1 MVINMLKKIE
11 YTKSNLLNEKIENIF
26 ICPICHSNIR
36 IYKNSL
42 ICEKNHCYDIAK
54 KGYFTL
60 LKKNKLRIDNIYDIN
75 LFKNRMEFIK
85 KGFYCE
91 LHKLISKII
100 IEKGNSQVIVDMGCG
115 DGTHDNM
122 ILNLI
127 SNSQSFIIG
136 VDISKVGVE
145 CATDYVKNNFIPLVA
160 DLNYMP
166 LENKSVDVILNILSP
181 SNEKEM
187 NRILKQDGII
197 IKVTPKKEYLY
208 ELRELLHIK
217 EYENELQIEKNIDK
231 NYIIL
236 KKYTINERKEL
247 NEESMLNLINMTPL
261 SKNYNYDKMINE
273 ITIALNI
280 YVLKVMYKIE

>member
-11 YTKSNLLNEKIENIF
+11 YTKSNLLNKKIENIF
-26 ICPICHSNIR
+26 ICPICHSNIK

-85 KGFYCE
+85 KGFYYE

-127 SNSQSFIIG
+127 NNSQSFIIG
-136 VDISKVGVE
+136 ADISKVGIE
-145 CATDYVKNNFIPLVA
+145 CATDYVKSNFIPLVA

-166 LENKSVDVILNILSP
+166 LKNKSVDVILNILSP

-236 KKYTINERKEL
+236 KKYTINEKKEL
-247 NEESMLNLINMTPL
+247 NEVSMLNLINMTPL

-280 YVLKVMYKIE
+280 YVLKVRDKSE

>member
-1 MVINMLKKIE
+1 
-11 YTKSNLLNEKIENIF
+11 
-26 ICPICHSNIR
+26 
-36 IYKNSL
+36 
-42 ICEKNHCYDIAK
+42 
-54 KGYFTL
+54 
-60 LKKNKLRIDNIYDIN
+60 
-75 LFKNRMEFIK
+75 MEFIK
-85 KGFYCE
+85 KGFYYE

-100 IEKGNSQVIVDMGCG
+100 IEKDSSQVIVDMGCG
-115 DGTHDNM
+115 DGTHDNI

-127 SNSQSFIIG
+127 NNNQSFIIG

-145 CATDYVKNNFIPLVA
+145 CATDYVKNNFVPLIA

-166 LENKSVDVILNILSP
+166 LKDKSVDIILNILSP

-208 ELRELLHIK
+208 ELRELLNIK

-236 KKYTINERKEL
+236 KKYTINEKKEL
-247 NEESMLNLINMTPL
+247 NEVSMLNLINMTPL
-261 SKNYNYDKMINE
+261 SKNYNCDKAINE

-280 YVLKVMYKIE
+280 YVLKIRDKYE

>member
-1 MVINMLKKIE
+1 MLKKIE
-11 YTKSNLLNEKIENIF
+11 YTKNNLLNKKIENIF
-26 ICPICHSNIR
+26 MCPICYNDIKIHN
-36 IYKNSL
+36 NSL
-42 ICEKNHCYDIAK
+42 ICKNGHCYDISK

-60 LKKNKLRIDNIYDIN
+60 LKKNKLKIDNIYDIN

-85 KGFYCE
+85 KGYYYE

-100 IEKGNSQVIVDMGCG
+100 IEKDNSQIIVDMGCG
-115 DGTHDNM
+115 DGTHDNI

-127 SNSQSFIIG
+127 DNNQTFIIG
-136 VDISKVGVE
+136 ADISKVGIE
-145 CATDYVKNNFIPLVA
+145 CATDYVNNNFVPLVA
-160 DLNYMP
+160 DLNYIP
-166 LENKSVDVILNILSP
+166 LKDKSVDIILNILSP

-197 IKVTPKKEYLY
+197 IKVTPKKEYLC

-217 EYENELQIEKNIDK
+217 EYENESQIEKNIDK

-236 KKYTINERKEL
+236 KKYTINEKKAL
-247 NEESMLNLINMTPL
+247 NDQTMLNLINMTPL
-261 SKNYNYDKMINE
+261 SKNYSCDKKISK

-280 YVLKVMYKIE
+280 YVLKVRKKYE

>member
-1 MVINMLKKIE
+1 
-11 YTKSNLLNEKIENIF
+11 
-26 ICPICHSNIR
+26 
-36 IYKNSL
+36 
-42 ICEKNHCYDIAK
+42 
-54 KGYFTL
+54 
-60 LKKNKLRIDNIYDIN
+60 
-75 LFKNRMEFIK
+75 
-85 KGFYCE
+85 
-91 LHKLISKII
+91 
-100 IEKGNSQVIVDMGCG
+100 MGRG

-145 CATDYVKNNFIPLVA
+145 CATDYVKSNFIPLVA

-236 KKYTINERKEL
+236 KKYAINARKEL
-247 NEESMLNLINMTPL
+247 SEESMLNLINMTPL
-261 SKNYNYDKMINE
+261 SKNYNYNKMINE

-280 YVLKVMYKIE
+280 YVLKVRDKIE

>member
-1 MVINMLKKIE
+1 
-11 YTKSNLLNEKIENIF
+11 
-26 ICPICHSNIR
+26 
-36 IYKNSL
+36 
-42 ICEKNHCYDIAK
+42 
-54 KGYFTL
+54 
-60 LKKNKLRIDNIYDIN
+60 
-75 LFKNRMEFIK
+75 
-85 KGFYCE
+85 
-91 LHKLISKII
+91 
-100 IEKGNSQVIVDMGCG
+100 MGCG
-115 DGTHDNM
+115 DGTHDNI

-127 SNSQSFIIG
+127 SSSQPFIIG

-145 CATDYVKNNFIPLVA
+145 CATDYVKNNFIPLVM

-231 NYIIL
+231 NYIIV
-236 KKYTINERKEL
+236 RKEL
-247 NEESMLNLINMTPL
+247 SEESMLNLINMTPL

-280 YVLKVMYKIE
+280 YVLKVRDKIE